1 MCLSLCTAYSDKQI
15 HSMVSGRNW
24 ESLEMFKE
32 HCLKLKRGMSS
43 KIIVKSSACFHV
55 EDYSCQKEAIGA
67 VFVLRWYQLQGHSSH
82 PFLET
87 HNWVMLFGA

>member
-1 MCLSLCTAYSDKQI
+1 
-15 HSMVSGRNW
+15 
-24 ESLEMFKE
+24 
-32 HCLKLKRGMSS
+32 MSS
-43 KIIVKSSACFHV
+43 KIIVKSSACFHG

-67 VFVLRWYQLQGHSSH
+67 VFVLRWYQLQGQSSH